1 MTLSDFRADDPN
13 LWSYPQEF
21 FATARAECPVAELP
35 GGGGYVITR
44 YDDVRAASMR
54 VKEFSNTRPVFGA
67 GDPELEEIAAQ
78 GYPEVPTLTNN
89 DPPEHTRFRKLV
101 YKAFVPEVVAGLEPK
116 ITALAHELIDQVA
129 DAGQMD
135 FVTDF
140 TQVLPIMVMADA
152 LGISRDDREIFR
164 VWSDNI
170 TDMIMGYMVL
180 SPERKRDCRRTYVD
194 FQHYMAAEI
203 DKRRQQPS
211 NDMVSVL
218 VHAKV
223 DGERSLD
230 VPEILDVL
238 RALLVAG
245 NDTTTNMLGGAL
257 LLLLDHPD
265 QLAELRADRTLV
277 PAMIEEALRYL
288 TPSRWNMRTVIGDGA
303 EIAGCPLEAGTRVR
317 LGWQSANW
325 DETRFPHP
333 ERFDIHRDTSKHM
346 AFGHGIHFCIGKDLA
361 RAEGRIVFNALL
373 DRLDDLELAAPRA
386 DVGPLP
392 VPGINRLN
400 KLPIRF
406 KAK

>member
-1 MTLSDFRADDPN
+1 
-13 LWSYPQEF
+13 
-21 FATARAECPVAELP
+21 
-35 GGGGYVITR
+35 
-44 YDDVRAASMR
+44 
-54 VKEFSNTRPVFGA
+54 
-67 GDPELEEIAAQ
+67 
-78 GYPEVPTLTNN
+78 
-89 DPPEHTRFRKLV
+89 
-101 YKAFVPEVVAGLEPK
+101 
-116 ITALAHELIDQVA
+116 
-129 DAGQMD
+129 
-135 FVTDF
+135 
-140 TQVLPIMVMADA
+140 
-152 LGISRDDREIFR
+152 
-164 VWSDNI
+164 
-170 TDMIMGYMVL
+170 
-180 SPERKRDCRRTYVD
+180 
-194 FQHYMAAEI
+194 
-203 DKRRQQPS
+203 
-211 NDMVSVL
+211 

-230 VPEILDVL
+230 VPEMLDVL

-277 PAMIEEALRYL
+277 PPMIEEALRYL
-288 TPSRWNMRTVIGDGA
+288 TPSRWNMRTVAGDGA

-325 DETRFPHP
+325 DETRFPNP

-361 RAEGRIVFNALL
+361 RAEGRIVFNVLL
-373 DRLDDLELAAPRA
+373 DRLDDIELAGPRQ
-386 DVGPLP
+386 DLGPLP